1 MAAKGH
7 QRVSS
12 VICPACAFSD
22 GDGLAGCCSSAQPLV
37 WLSKAT
43 ISVVPKHLGE
53 TWTMQSVTPV
63 IDPNA
68 ICFADFPK
76 YLDVWHT

>member
-1 MAAKGH
+1 MASKGH
-7 QRVSS
+7 QRIGS

-22 GDGLAGCCSSAQPLV
+22 GDGLAGCNTAQLLG

-43 ISVVPKHLGE
+43 FSIMLKHLGE
-53 TWTMQSVTPV
+53 TWTMQSLTPE

-68 ICFADFPK
+68 ICFADFLN
-76 YLDVWHT
+76 YLGVWHT